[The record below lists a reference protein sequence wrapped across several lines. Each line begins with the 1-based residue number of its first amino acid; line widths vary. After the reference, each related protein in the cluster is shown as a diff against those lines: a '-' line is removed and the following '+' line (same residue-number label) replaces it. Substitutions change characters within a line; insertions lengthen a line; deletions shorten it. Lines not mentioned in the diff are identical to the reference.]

1 MNIQE
6 KKYIVIK
13 TIICDNGLCWKKW
26 EEKKRKKIE
35 KKNGHVASE
44 IYWCEI
50 NNKNKWHM
58 YLSKG
63 VLN

>member
-1 MNIQE
+1 MDYVGRNE
-6 KKYIVIK
+6 R
-13 TIICDNGLCWKKW
+13 
-26 EEKKRKKIE
+26 RKKGKKLK